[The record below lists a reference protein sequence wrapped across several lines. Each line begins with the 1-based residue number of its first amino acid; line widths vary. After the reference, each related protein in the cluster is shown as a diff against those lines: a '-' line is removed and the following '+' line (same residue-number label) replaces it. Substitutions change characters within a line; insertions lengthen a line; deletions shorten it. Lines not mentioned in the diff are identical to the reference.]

1 METVM
6 KLLRCD
12 FGDGTPRPGI
22 EYNGC
27 IIDIRQTELS
37 ARNFVDLLTK
47 VTSNNSTYIQ
57 EQIKN
62 RPKSASVNES
72 NVDILAPLASNGRFF
87 ALGGVYTE
95 HQRERSQS
103 LLTVPAQWLVPK
115 SGIVGPNEPVLI
127 PDRVRESVMPAV
139 ELCLVIGKGGRY
151 IEEQDAMDHVAG
163 YTVSNDI
170 TARTEWPGPMA
181 YKLMNTFTPCGPGV
195 RPENEVTSPTSLE
208 MTLHQKEDCICR
220 GSTAAMRFTLPFL
233 VRLMSSIL
241 ELRPGDIIA
250 TGDPGHVQEGLKV
263 GETIQTAIEEI
274 GTLKNP
280 IQIE

>member
-1 METVM
+1 MEAKM

-12 FGDGTPRPGI
+12 FGDGTPRPGV
-22 EYNGC
+22 EYNGN
-27 IIDIRQTELS
+27 IIDVRHTELS
-37 ARNFVDLLTK
+37 AQNFADLLT
-47 VTSNNSTYIQ
+47 TATNNDSVYIR
-57 EQIKN
+57 EQIKDES
-62 RPKSASVNES
+62 KSASVDES
-72 NVDILAPLASNGRFF
+72 NVNILAPLASNGRFF
-87 ALGGVYTE
+87 ALGGVFTE
-95 HQRERSQS
+95 HQRERDQS

-115 SGIVGPNEPVLI
+115 SGIVGPNESVLI

-151 IEEQDAMDHVAG
+151 IEEQDAMNHVAG

-181 YKLMNTFTPCGPGV
+181 YKLMNTFSPCGPGV

-208 MTLHQKEDCICR
+208 MTLHQKGDCICR

-233 VRLMSSIL
+233 VRFMSSIL

-250 TGDPGHVQEGLKV
+250 TGDPGRVQEGLKV

-274 GTLKNP
+274 GTLENP
-280 IQIE
+280 IQTE